1 MIIGLYDDDIGISKY
16 QPAHLLLKFKLLV
29 IKGAPTYT
37 YNETFS
43 RKILVELRL
52 LIAWQI

>member
-29 IKGAPTYT
+29 IKGAPTYI
-37 YNETFS
+37 YIM
-43 RKILVELRL
+43 KRL
-52 LIAWQI
+52 AGRYWLNFAS